1 VSGAAKSAAAS
12 GPRLPYVEVTAEE
25 AERRK
30 REGRRAAPNLQR
42 AIANAPE
49 VAQNQAAL
57 LWSILDGLDPRLAEL
72 AILQHGLLND
82 NAYEWGH
89 HVPVAEDLGYTSEQ
103 IRGLRDGNLAMFDD
117 DDRQVIEYVS
127 AVMARSVTDE
137 QFAAMRKRFGD
148 ERLVKLTLLAGIYT
162 MIGMAQTAM
171 NVPQDEGF
179 GGFECP

>member
-1 VSGAAKSAAAS
+1 VSAATKGTTAP
-12 GPRLPYVEVTAEE
+12 GPRLPYAEVTAEE

-30 REGRRAAPNLQR
+30 REGRRSAPNLQL
-42 AIANAPE
+42 AIAHAPE

-72 AILQHGLLND
+72 VILQQGLLNE
-82 NAYEWGH
+82 NAYCWGH

-103 IRGLRDGNLAMFDD
+103 IRALRDGNLTMLDD
-117 DDRQVIEYVS
+117 DDRQVIEYVN

-137 QFAAMRKRFGD
+137 QFAAMRERFGD
-148 ERLVKLTLLAGIYT
+148 QRLVKVTLLAGVYT
-162 MIGMAQTAM
+162 MIGMAQSAM

>member
-1 VSGAAKSAAAS
+1 VAS
-12 GPRLPYVEVTAEE
+12 GSRLPYAEVTAEE
-25 AERRK
+25 GERRK

-42 AIANAPE
+42 AIAHAPQ

-72 AILQHGLLND
+72 IILQQGLLNE
-82 NAYEWGH
+82 NAYCWGH

-103 IRGLRDGNLAMFDD
+103 IRALRDRDLTLLDD
-117 DDRQVIEYVS
+117 EDRRVIEYVN
-127 AVMARSVTDE
+127 AVMARAVTDE
-137 QFAAMRKRFGD
+137 QFAALREQLGD
-148 ERLVKLTLLAGIYT
+148 ERLVKVTLLAGVYT
-162 MIGMAQTAM
+162 MIGLAQSAM